1 MKKLIVV
8 ASAFLFVFNS
18 CKTTNKSV
26 SATVTPVQDTLTD
39 LSARKII
46 KDKELFASI
55 TEMVPVDSLFTEKD
69 VLHILTKKIRGCETE
84 NFMLMWNGA
93 MAKSLPL
100 QVGIKLLQRVDPA
113 CNEQHYFHLKYN
125 IASLK
130 LRRDS
135 ATTTLDSVPRQSTL
149 IRMAGLKNGLLYN
162 Y

>member
-8 ASAFLFVFNS
+8 ALAFLFVFNS
-18 CKTTNKSV
+18 CKTTNKSI
-26 SATVTPVQDTLTD
+26 SAAVTPVQDTLTD

-55 TEMVPVDSLFTEKD
+55 TEMVPLDSMFTDKD
-69 VLHILTKKIRGCETE
+69 VLHILTRKIRCCETE

-93 MAKSLPL
+93 VAKSLPP
-100 QVGIKLLQRVDPA
+100 QVGVKLLQRVDPA
-113 CNEQHYFHLKYN
+113 CNEQHYFHLTFN

-130 LRRDS
+130 LKSDS
-135 ATTTLDSVPRQSTL
+135 VTSITDSVPRQTTL
-149 IRMAGLKNGLLYN
+149 IKIAGLKNGLRYN